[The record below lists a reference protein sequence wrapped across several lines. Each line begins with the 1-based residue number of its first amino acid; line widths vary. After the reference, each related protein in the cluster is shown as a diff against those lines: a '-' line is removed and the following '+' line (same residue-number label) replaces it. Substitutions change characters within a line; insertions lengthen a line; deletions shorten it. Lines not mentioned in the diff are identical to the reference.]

1 MSFFEHQD
9 RARQNTQWLLGLF
22 TLAVGG
28 MVLTIYAIALF
39 AFGLQQQGPWQPL
52 LFGLVAASTLLVI
65 GGGTGFKLWQ
75 LRQGGR
81 IIAEDLGGE
90 LLLPDS
96 AETDEDKQ
104 LLNVVEEMAIAANIT
119 VPAVYVLNDEMGINA
134 FAAGYDP
141 NDAVIGITRGCLNEL
156 NRDELQGVIAHEFSH
171 ILNGDMRLNLR
182 LVGLLNGLLLIY
194 LTGRVLFNWQGV
206 LSQRSRNR
214 DKNAALDWFGLGLI
228 VVGLLGM
235 LFGRLIQSAVSR
247 QREFLADAS
256 AVQFTRN
263 PSGIGNALEKIRS
276 CSSGSHIH
284 SPYAEAS
291 SHLFFGNALGINF
304 FDFFATHPPL
314 EQRIGRLQAY
324 GGYRQR
330 SPSHSQATNSQATNS
345 QAANSQAANS
355 QAATGAGSRF
365 SQSEQTMGLAGG
377 VTQSARGRS
386 GTEVASAE
394 LKTTTEISLPAWA
407 LQLPQPLQ
415 TGWQDPEGARAIAY
429 SLILDPSH
437 GQLQEHQLRQLQAWE
452 PALIEQITTLGAL
465 ISPLAASLRLPL
477 LNLALLQL
485 AQSLPADREQ
495 LCQRMKG
502 LATLDGC
509 WTMAEFALATIAT
522 HQLQTPLQAESTRS
536 REDEHDTLTELWPA
550 CQLVIGVLAQ
560 AGQFNPTAIAYAFRA
575 GLEKLPGIK
584 PTHIPD
590 QPPDWNFDTLR
601 ERLTD
606 LQQITPRLKKAVLQA
621 CAHTVLIDNKV
632 TATEADL
639 LWTIATVLD
648 CPIPAF
654 LQPTT
659 ANSRGR
665 AG

>member
-39 AFGLQQQGPWQPL
+39 AFGLQQQGPWQPQ

-194 LTGRVLFNWQGV
+194 LAGRVLFNWQGV
-206 LSQRSRNR
+206 FSQRSRNR
-214 DKNAALDWFGLGLI
+214 DRNAALDWFGLGLI
-228 VVGLLGM
+228 VVGLLGVM
-235 LFGRLIQSAVSR
+235 FGRLIQSAVSR

-263 PSGIGNALEKIRS
+263 PSGIGNALEKILS
-276 CSSGSHIH
+276 SSSGSQIH

-291 SHLFFGNALGINF
+291 SHLFFGNALGTNF

-314 EQRIGRLQAY
+314 EQRIGRLKAY
-324 GGYRQR
+324 GGYKQR
-330 SPSHSQATNSQATNS
+330 SPSHS

-355 QAATGAGSRF
+355 QAANGAGSRI
-365 SQSEQTMGLAGG
+365 SQPEQTMGFAGG
-377 VTQSARGRS
+377 VTQSTTGQA
-386 GTEVASAE
+386 GTGFPATAVNTNSAVE
-394 LKTTTEISLPAWA
+394 MNLPPWA
-407 LQLPQPLQ
+407 LQLPEPLQ
-415 TGWQDPEGARAIAY
+415 TGWQDPEAARAIAY

-452 PALIEQITTLGAL
+452 PALTEQITTFGAL

-495 LCQRMKG
+495 LCQRMKV

-509 WTMAEFALATIAT
+509 WTMAEFALVTIAT

-536 REDEHDTLTELWPA
+536 RENEHDTLTELWPA

-584 PTHIPD
+584 PAHIPD
-590 QPPDWNFDTLR
+590 QPLDWNFDTLR
-601 ERLTD
+601 ESLTD

-654 LQPTT
+654 LQPTA
-659 ANSRGR
+659 ANSKGR
-665 AG
+665 TG